1 MGFPSIVAYYSPDA
15 PRRAGL
21 VTHWLAALMMKFLME
36 SAFTSV
42 YPAGRWLAH
51 PAPKLTFPIWLYS
64 PLFSSLSSLPDV

>member
-1 MGFPSIVAYYSPDA
+1 
-15 PRRAGL
+15 
-21 VTHWLAALMMKFLME
+21 MMKFLME